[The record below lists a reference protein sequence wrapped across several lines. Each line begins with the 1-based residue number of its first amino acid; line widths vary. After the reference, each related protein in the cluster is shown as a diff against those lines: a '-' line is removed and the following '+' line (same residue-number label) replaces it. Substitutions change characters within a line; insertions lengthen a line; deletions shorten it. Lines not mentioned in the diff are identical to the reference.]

1 MQGRI
6 EGIAVRYISRRK
18 KTITQIS
25 MINLIDIIFMLLIF
39 FMLTTTFK
47 TFSEFNINLPESKA
61 EFKPSKDEIIEI
73 LLNENEEIIL
83 NQNNTKM
90 KLSESELIQ
99 KLSIID
105 ENLKKHIKLSADK
118 SLKYGQI
125 ISLISLLKDVDIENV
140 ELNIERKR

>member
-1 MQGRI
+1 MQGQI
-6 EGIAVRYISRRK
+6 KGIAVKYINRRK
-18 KTITQIS
+18 KNITQIS

-61 EFKPSKDEIIEI
+61 DFKPSKDEIVEI
-73 LLNENEEIIL
+73 LLDKNKEIIL
-83 NQNNTKM
+83 NHNNIKI
-90 KLSESELIQ
+90 KLSEDELVE
-99 KLSIID
+99 KLSTLN

-125 ISLISLLKDVDIENV
+125 IGLISLLKDANIENV
-140 ELNIERKR
+140 ELNIERK

>member
-1 MQGRI
+1 MQGQI
-6 EGIAVRYISRRK
+6 KGIAVKYINRRK
-18 KTITQIS
+18 KNITQIS

-61 EFKPSKDEIIEI
+61 NFKPPKDEIVEI
-73 LLNENEEIIL
+73 LLDKNKEIIL
-83 NQNNTKM
+83 NHNNIKI
-90 KLSESELIQ
+90 KLSEDELVE
-99 KLSIID
+99 KLSTLN

-125 ISLISLLKDVDIENV
+125 IGLISLLKDANIENV
-140 ELNIERKR
+140 ELNIERK